1 MALISLANPASTTN
15 LLGHLLKINKLM
27 KGGRNILKERTY
39 TKPLEAS
46 SLCAA
51 GISGRR
57 LKRDVKKR

>member
-46 SLCAA
+46 SLR
-51 GISGRR
+51 G
-57 LKRDVKKR
+57 